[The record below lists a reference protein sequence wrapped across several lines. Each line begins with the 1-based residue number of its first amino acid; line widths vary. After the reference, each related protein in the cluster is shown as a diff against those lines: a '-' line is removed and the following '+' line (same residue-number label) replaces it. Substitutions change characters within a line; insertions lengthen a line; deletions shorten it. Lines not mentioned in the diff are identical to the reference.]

1 MTHDD
6 QEMHHID
13 LAIEVIDNKIARL
26 ERDKQRL
33 LKRRRELSDK
43 KHGGRLF

>member
-1 MTHDD
+1 MTKDD

-13 LAIEVIDNKIARL
+13 LAIEVIDAKIARL
-26 ERDKQRL
+26 EAEKARL
-33 LKRRRELSDK
+33 LKRRRVLSDR